1 MISNS
6 TQRVSVTYQW
16 LLKQLSIFFSC
27 SCPSLQVRLHL
38 FSSIALNHHSIIV
51 RNFIISIPTSISK
64 LIKLFNIVHF
74 MLEYLTLFLIITLYS
89 NFFLISVGG
98 NLLVVNGQ
106 VIISN
111 LAHTTISRNIIIDL
125 NLTDDKRLIYA
136 C

>member
-1 MISNS
+1 
-6 TQRVSVTYQW
+6 
-16 LLKQLSIFFSC
+16 
-27 SCPSLQVRLHL
+27 
-38 FSSIALNHHSIIV
+38 
-51 RNFIISIPTSISK
+51 
-64 LIKLFNIVHF
+64 

-125 NLTDDKRLIYA
+125 NLLMIIKRLIYA

>member
-1 MISNS
+1 
-6 TQRVSVTYQW
+6 
-16 LLKQLSIFFSC
+16 
-27 SCPSLQVRLHL
+27 
-38 FSSIALNHHSIIV
+38 
-51 RNFIISIPTSISK
+51 
-64 LIKLFNIVHF
+64 

-125 NLTDDKRLIYA
+125 NLLMINV
-136 C
+136 